1 MPSEEIEET
10 PQTTVPTRSGQRGD
24 KVFGRFTLE
33 RILGRGGMG
42 IVWLAHDDELHRR
55 VAMKFVP
62 EMVARDVDAV
72 NDLKRE
78 TRRSLDLTH
87 HHIVR
92 IYDFTQDDDG
102 AAIVMEYVDGETLS
116 SIRSHQPGGCLGPSQ
131 ISAWTAQLCLAL
143 EYAHKNARVVHRDLK
158 PANLMVNSRGDL
170 KITDFGIARSLNDSM
185 TRVSVSN
192 HAGTLAYMSPEQSNG
207 GSPAPA
213 DDIYAFG
220 ATLYDLLTGRPPF
233 FRGNI
238 QVQLENVKAP
248 PIAERRA
255 ELEHKGEPIPAVW
268 EEVIARCLSKNAA
281 DRPATMLE
289 AGQLLGVLHGTMPVT
304 VEAPADLVPATTS
317 TAPETKIE
325 KTPRRSSAPRAST
338 TGVPSTED
346 CPPTEADAAG
356 SSSNRNVGTLVP
368 TALGDVMLEVRG
380 EGTIS
385 VPRPESRL
393 EKGPGSTTEN
403 PSSGGATAKSVSPP
417 RRNRLV
423 PVLASLLGLVIVL
436 LWWLGPILT
445 GSQIANSE
453 TAAWD
458 AAEREKAAAVDR
470 HANAALLAMVKDDV
484 DTAGREIEAL
494 RALDPEDAQIPAL
507 LDAFARLKERLAGN
521 EQPDAIKAAEENIQ
535 VAIAAG
541 VPAAVDAALE
551 KASAANPADPR
562 VQQLRSRAPALKQ
575 EARERGRSRVE
586 TRAKVSRSREVAKA
600 AASKP
605 EVGKGE
611 STKGEQGKS
620 GNPFRGTHIG
630 G

>member
-1 MPSEEIEET
+1 MQPDEIEET
-10 PQTTVPTRSGQRGD
+10 QPSTAPVRAAQRGD
-24 KVFGRFTLE
+24 RVFGRFTLD

-92 IYDFTQDDDG
+92 IYDFTQDDEG

-116 SIRSHQPGGCLGPSQ
+116 SIRAHQPGGCLGPSQ
-131 ISAWTAQLCLAL
+131 IAAWTAQLCLAL

-238 QVQLENVKAP
+238 QVQLENVRPP

-255 ELEHKGEPIPAVW
+255 ELEHTGEPIPAVW
-268 EEVIARCLSKNAA
+268 DEVIARCLSKNAA
-281 DRPATMLE
+281 DRPSTILE

-304 VEAPADLVPATTS
+304 VEAPPDLVPATTA

-325 KTPRRSSAPRAST
+325 KTPRRGSAPRRATTSAAST
-338 TGVPSTED
+338 DDTFPTED
-346 CPPTEADAAG
+346 DSAHVSSANSAG
-356 SSSNRNVGTLVP
+356 PLIP
-368 TALGDVMLEVRG
+368 TALDDVMLEVRG

-385 VPRPESRL
+385 VPRPEARL

-403 PSSGGATAKSVSPP
+403 TASRGAPPTAISSSS
-417 RRNRLV
+417 RRRFAA
-423 PVLASLLGLVIVL
+423 PLAGLLFVVAGL
-436 LWWLGPILT
+436 LWWLGPKFID
-445 GSQIANSE
+445 GWGPDSDS
-453 TAAWD
+453 AAWVV
-458 AAEREKAAAVDR
+458 AERAKAAAADR
-470 HANAALLAMVKDDV
+470 HVNAALLAMVKDDIE
-484 DTAGREIEAL
+484 TASREIEAL
-494 RALDPEDAQIPAL
+494 RQLDPDQAQIPVLQDAL
-507 LDAFARLKERLAGN
+507 AAKKERLTAN
-521 EQPDAIKAAEENIQ
+521 EKPDAIKTAEENIET
-535 VAIAAG
+535 AIAAG
-541 VPAAVDAALE
+541 APAAIDAAVE
-551 KASAANPADPR
+551 KAKAVNPADPR
-562 VQQLRSRAPALKQ
+562 IEQLGKKATAFKQQ
-575 EARERGRSRVE
+575 ARER
-586 TRAKVSRSREVAKA
+586 SRSANVQKTTARAPKA
-600 AASKP
+600 DGNKVDSN
-605 EVGKGE
+605 KGE
-611 STKGEQGKS
+611 AAKPKD
-620 GNPFRGTHIG
+620 PFRGTHIG